1 MWWSRSTLSIKSIP
15 AMYCKSEK
23 KLQGT
28 VGAEL
33 FLGVRSPRGP
43 INPKK
48 YIGSWKWSTYGIK
61 LVLKLFFVPVKGQS
75 SKNVTFFDILVYG
88 SLKI

>member
-1 MWWSRSTLSIKSIP
+1 MTSSFFPFGVERGEMWWSRSTLSIKSIP
-15 AMYCKSEK
+15 ATYCKSEK

-48 YIGSWKWSTYGIK
+48 YIGSWKWSTYG
-61 LVLKLFFVPVKGQS
+61 
-75 SKNVTFFDILVYG
+75 KN
-88 SLKI
+88 